1 MAMRV
6 ILPIGLPFGLTLLA
20 HIGPF
25 GVSLLAL
32 FGSLGATRLML
43 SLSVGPLGL
52 PMFPRV
58 GPRLGTLRGLCLPL
72 LARTRALRGACL
84 LGLGPLRR
92 PLSRTRLGGACPLG
106 LRPLLRPLRR
116 TRLTRGRAR
125 S

>member
-1 MAMRV
+1 MAVRV
-6 ILPIGLPFGLTLLA
+6 ILSIGLPFGVSLLA

-58 GPRLGTLRGLCLPL
+58 G
-72 LARTRALRGACL
+72 RAWVLSVVCACRCWRV
-84 LGLGPLRR
+84 PE
-92 PLSRTRLGGACPLG
+92 
-106 LRPLLRPLRR
+106 
-116 TRLTRGRAR
+116 R
-125 S
+125 SVERVCWVCDRCADL